1 MDGTLKTAGLVSLE
15 TLINKALQYDP
26 GTRLALAQLQ
36 GQVLAVQVSQP
47 AFTVYVQADS
57 DGLRLNGYY
66 EGDVTTRLRGSLPAL
81 MKLAR
86 SSRTSFADTG
96 VEVIG
101 NTAALI
107 TWQNLLRNLDI
118 DWEEALS
125 GVLGDIAGPKLAAGL
140 RQLVSYSTGRSSGVT
155 RLTGEYLTEELR
167 LLPSRQELD
176 VFYEDVDEV
185 RLHLDRLEAR
195 LQRLQQNRP
204 S

>member
-1 MDGTLKTAGLVSLE
+1 
-15 TLINKALQYDP
+15 
-26 GTRLALAQLQ
+26 
-36 GQVLAVQVSQP
+36 
-47 AFTVYVQADS
+47 
-57 DGLRLNGYY
+57 
-66 EGDVTTRLRGSLPAL
+66 

-101 NTAALI
+101 NTGALI

-140 RQLVSYSTGRSSGVT
+140 RQLVSYGTSRSGGVT

-167 LLPSRQELD
+167 LLPSRQELEL
-176 VFYEDVDEV
+176 FYEDVDEL

-195 LQRLQQNRP
+195 LQRCLLYT
-204 S
+204 SDAADE